1 LERNTLLNV
10 EGIQLRYSNIPVIHD
25 VSFRVDKGEIVSI
38 IGGNGNGKSTIL
50 KGLSGI
56 LHPLAGTVT
65 FNGQDITKAPSD
77 GIVALG
83 MSHVPEGRRLF
94 PNLTV
99 LKNLRLGAFLTRDTV
114 EINRRLDY
122 VYGIFPILKE
132 RREQK
137 ASTLSGGEQQMVAI
151 GRGLMSKPKLLLLDE
166 PSWGIAPILVEKIF
180 TVIRDIRKD
189 GVTILLV
196 EQDVQ
201 EALDICDR
209 AYVIQTGRVALEG
222 TGQELLASEIIQK
235 AFLGL

>member
-1 LERNTLLNV
+1 LLNV

-25 VSFRVDKGEIVSI
+25 VSFRVDQGEIVSI

-65 FNGQDITKAPSD
+65 FNGHDITKASSD
-77 GIVALG
+77 NIVALG

-99 LKNLRLGAFLTRDTV
+99 LKNLQLGAFLTRDKA

-132 RREQK
+132 RSEQK

-180 TVIRDIRKD
+180 AVIRDIRKD

-209 AYVIQTGRVALEG
+209 AYVIQTGRVAQEG
-222 TGQELLASEIIQK
+222 TGQELLASESIQK
-235 AFLGL
+235 SFFGL

>member
-1 LERNTLLNV
+1 MGRNMLNV
-10 EGIQLRYSNIPVIHD
+10 EKIQLKYNNVPVIHD
-25 VSFRVDKGEIVSI
+25 VSFLVKKGEIVAL

-56 LHPLAGTVT
+56 MHPSEGKIV
-65 FNGQDITKAPSD
+65 FDGQDTTKVEAHK
-77 GIVALG
+77 IVAMG

-94 PNLTV
+94 PHLSV
-99 LKNLRLGAFLTRDTV
+99 YKNLLLGAYLTSDKKEV
-114 EINRRLDY
+114 EKRLDY

-132 RREQK
+132 RSQQK
-137 ASTLSGGEQQMVAI
+137 ANTLSGGEQQMVAI

-166 PSWGIAPILVEKIF
+166 PSWGIAPKLVEKIF
-180 TVIRDIRKD
+180 EVIREIRKD

-209 AYVIQTGRVALEG
+209 AYVIQTGKVAMEG
-222 TGQELLASEIIQK
+222 TGQELLSSETIQK

>member
-1 LERNTLLNV
+1 MLNV
-10 EGIQLRYSNIPVIHD
+10 ANIQLSYSSIPVIHD
-25 VSFRVDKGEIVSI
+25 VSFRVAQGEIVAL

-65 FNGQDITKAPSD
+65 FDGKDITKAHAHH
-77 GIVALG
+77 IVAMG

-99 LKNLRLGAFLTRDTV
+99 LKNLLLGAFLTQDKA
-114 EINRRLDY
+114 EISRRLEY
-122 VYGIFPILKE
+122 VYSIFPILKE
-132 RREQK
+132 RTGQK

-151 GRGLMSKPKLLLLDE
+151 ARGLMSRPRLLLLDE
-166 PSWGIAPILVEKIF
+166 PSWGIAPILVDKIF
-180 TVIRDIRKD
+180 EVIREIRKD
-189 GVTILLV
+189 GVTIVLV

-222 TGQELLASEIIQK
+222 TGRELLTSETIQK